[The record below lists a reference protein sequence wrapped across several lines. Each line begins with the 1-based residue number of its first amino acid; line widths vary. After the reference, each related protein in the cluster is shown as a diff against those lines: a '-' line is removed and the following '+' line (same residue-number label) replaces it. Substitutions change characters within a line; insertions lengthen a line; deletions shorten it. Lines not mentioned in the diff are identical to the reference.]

1 MTRFQ
6 ELVRQG
12 RAEGIEAFLV
22 GVVVLDGQGRA
33 LMVRRRPE
41 DRFGGLW
48 EFPGGSLEP
57 EEDPEAG
64 AARELAEETGLTGL
78 ELTYLRAVDFTGRH
92 GLRFRQ
98 FAFTTAVP
106 DGTPVALTEHDAHH
120 WAPLDDLPQVG
131 GHHAE
136 VLDHLRRHGA
146 GR

>member
-22 GVVVLDGQGRA
+22 GVVVLDGQGRV

-48 EFPGGSLEP
+48 EFP
-57 EEDPEAG
+57 
-64 AARELAEETGLTGL
+64 
-78 ELTYLRAVDFTGRH
+78 
-92 GLRFRQ
+92 
-98 FAFTTAVP
+98 
-106 DGTPVALTEHDAHH
+106 DGTPVTLTEHDAHR

-136 VLDHLRRHGA
+136 VLDHLRRHGT